1 MCAAEATN
9 RVETNLN
16 GTKIMSRQPQL
27 KQLVIVFSILS
38 LSLSPAFAQEGTY
51 RCAAK
56 DAVHSTADGIFDRQI
71 GEIALKIFDKVVF
84 DIPSGH
90 IIFPTFG
97 ENPITFPSF
106 HEKMD
111 WTVEKTTLG
120 NDYVLF
126 PRTAFH
132 LGHSVANGNTTFIRL
147 HLAPNEQPTFMALA
161 LSYVVVGTCELL
173 K

>member
-1 MCAAEATN
+1 
-9 RVETNLN
+9 
-16 GTKIMSRQPQL
+16 MSRHPQFI
-27 KQLVIVFSILS
+27 QLVIVFSILS

-51 RCAAK
+51 RCTAK
-56 DAVHSTADGIFDRQI
+56 DAVNSTPAGIFDRVI
-71 GEIALKIFDKVVF
+71 GEVALKIFDKVVF

-97 ENPITFPSF
+97 QSPITFPAF

-120 NDYVLF
+120 DDYVLF

-132 LGHSVANGNTTFIRL
+132 LGHSVADGTTTFIRL
-147 HLAPNEQPTFMALA
+147 HVAPNEQPRFMALA
-161 LSYVVVGTCELL
+161 LSYVVTGTCELL